1 MGARERYH
9 SPLRRI
15 YKKMKIEHL
24 NLDNK
29 TTLAL
34 EVHGLN
40 NTANPEGL
48 TPTLLVFG
56 TLPKIPLGNFEHL
69 APT

>member
-1 MGARERYH
+1 
-9 SPLRRI
+9 
-15 YKKMKIEHL
+15 MKIEHL